1 MVEKI
6 QALILDI
13 DGVIWRNKVPIGD
26 LENLFSR
33 ITARGLKYAFA
44 TNNSTKTI
52 ETYVELLR
60 EYGIPVGEDQVFTS
74 GSVTAQYLLK
84 RFPEGGNV
92 FVVGMPGLKQTVNQ
106 AGFGL
111 DGGDP
116 LAVVVGLDET
126 FDYQTLKTASDF
138 VRQGVPF
145 IGTNPDVSL
154 PTPQGFN
161 PGTGSLLVAIQAA
174 SGVEPVIIG
183 KPKAE
188 IFSFAFERL
197 AVTPENALV
206 IGDRL
211 ETDIA
216 GGQAAGCQV
225 GVVLTGV
232 SDARAAREWRPTV
245 DYIAED
251 LTSLIEEIDV

>member
-1 MVEKI
+1 MADKI
-6 QALILDI
+6 KALILDI

-26 LENLFSR
+26 LENLFST

-52 ETYVELLR
+52 ETYVDLLR
-60 EYGIPVGEDQVFTS
+60 EYGIPVGPDQVFTS
-74 GSVTAQYLLK
+74 GSVTAQYLVK

-111 DGGDP
+111 DGRDP
-116 LAVVVGLDET
+116 IAVIVGLDET
-126 FDYQTLKTASDF
+126 FDYQTLKSASDL

-154 PTPQGFN
+154 PTPHGFN
-161 PGTGSLLVAIQAA
+161 PGTGSLLAAIQAA
-174 SGVEPVIIG
+174 AGVEPQIIG

-188 IFSFAFERL
+188 IFRFALERL
-197 AVTPENALV
+197 GITPEDALV
-206 IGDRL
+206 VGDRL

-232 SDARAAREWRPTV
+232 SDAAMAREWRPAV
-245 DYIAED
+245 DYIADD
-251 LTSLIEEIDV
+251 LTSLVEEINV